1 MSRAA
6 LIVVLVV
13 AASCGKK
20 SEEPEPSPTVTEG
33 TGTGAPPPSDI
44 AQSAAQEAAALFKS
58 LCSTCHGESGQGDG
72 PGAVTLDPKPRNYT
86 DKAWQATV
94 TDEQIAKTIVLG
106 GAAVGKS
113 ALMPPN
119 PQLRDKPLV
128 VSELVRIIRSFA
140 K

>member
-6 LIVVLVV
+6 LIVALVL

-33 TGTGAPPPSDI
+33 TGTGAPPASAI
-44 AQSAAQEAAALFKS
+44 AQSAAQEATALFKS
-58 LCSTCHGESGQGDG
+58 LCSTCHGESGKGDG
-72 PGAVTLDPKPRNYT
+72 PGAVSLDPKPRNYT
-86 DKAWQATV
+86 DKTWQASV

-113 ALMPPN
+113 PLMPPN

-128 VSELVRIIRSFA
+128 VSELVRIIRGFA